1 MRFMRFGVFCCLVLG
16 CTVAL
21 LTAAQPPQAEI
32 SNGQIHAKLY
42 LPNAKTGFYR
52 GTRFDWSGV
61 IYSLEYKGHNYFGPW
76 FQKSRDN
83 VHDFVYEGSDIV
95 AGPASAVTGPAEEFF
110 TDGKALG
117 YDEAAPGGLFIKIG
131 VGVLRKPDGKPYDHY
146 TSYEVVDP
154 GEWTVKTHPD
164 SVDFTQVLKG
174 TNGYSY
180 IYKKTVRLAKGKP
193 EMLLAHSLKNTGTR
207 AITASAYDHNFL
219 VLDQKPAGPGYS
231 ITFPFTVEPKGPEM
245 RDLAEIKGKQIV
257 YNKPLQG
264 ADRVMTV
271 IGGFSDRAS
280 DYDFRIES
288 QAAGAGMRVTG
299 DRPLS
304 RSMLWSIRSVVSVE
318 PYIDI
323 AIKPGEEYT
332 WNLTYNFYTLGK
344 N

>member
-1 MRFMRFGVFCCLVLG
+1 
-16 CTVAL
+16 
-21 LTAAQPPQAEI
+21 
-32 SNGQIHAKLY
+32 
-42 LPNAKTGFYR
+42 
-52 GTRFDWSGV
+52 
-61 IYSLEYKGHNYFGPW
+61 
-76 FQKSRDN
+76 
-83 VHDFVYEGSDIV
+83 
-95 AGPASAVTGPAEEFF
+95 
-110 TDGKALG
+110 
-117 YDEAAPGGLFIKIG
+117 
-131 VGVLRKPDGKPYDHY
+131 
-146 TSYEVVDP
+146 
-154 GEWTVKTHPD
+154 
-164 SVDFTQVLKG
+164 
-174 TNGYSY
+174 
-180 IYKKTVRLAKGKP
+180 
-193 EMLLAHSLKNTGTR
+193 MLLAHSLKNTGTR